1 MSRLLPVLHASC
13 AEGGKATASLH
24 PAEEHLAAVVDFAA
38 KASRRPRRH
47 HRAAHRA
54 MAWRDGR
61 TSARCCVSV
70 TLRGA
75 RPPSRILSRQSRNQ
89 KRVAKARPSR
99 RNGRGCLKTSPLL
112 RRNAMHSFLRKF
124 AGAVRGVLC
133 GLDRV
138 FLRGTLRGVAYTK
151 GLQSFLCSFS
161 ITLIRGVSAPG
172 RTVIWAPVRCF
183 SGIGNVRAGRSGGR
197 HGLAARGCGRSR
209 FLAEQIG

>member
-151 GLQSFLCSFS
+151 GLQSFLWANRIPFKDFGDYSQQVTAQLHDAS
-161 ITLIRGVSAPG
+161 LRQAQQLGREIRYLNSSQCRKEDIAHA
-172 RTVIWAPVRCF
+172 I
-183 SGIGNVRAGRSGGR
+183 
-197 HGLAARGCGRSR
+197 
-209 FLAEQIG
+209 